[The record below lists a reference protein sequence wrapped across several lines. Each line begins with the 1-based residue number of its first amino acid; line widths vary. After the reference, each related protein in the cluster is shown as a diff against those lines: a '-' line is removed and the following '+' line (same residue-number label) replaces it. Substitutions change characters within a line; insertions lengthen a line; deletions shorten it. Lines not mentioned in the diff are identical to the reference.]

1 MRTYWN
7 RNIMGLS
14 LENRLSSFYFTSEI
28 AISCRVF
35 KFVSLMML
43 RKREKEDTIMIL
55 YTITFV
61 LIIGSLIAT
70 VLQTVLRGFAGNFK
84 LYYLMRVISTLTIFL
99 ATFIGVLFV
108 LCQIIFVFERSD
120 AEMPVAVY
128 YVSNLVYG
136 IIRDQHVTDPK
147 HIVFMVLFL
156 VFAYV
161 FHLLA
166 SHSEN
171 PYYKNEEIKKRF
183 YNGAKEFAKEYITN
197 ENGSFDAETYCPI
210 CGTHMLD
217 VDQKEFRCSH

>member
-35 KFVSLMML
+35 KFVILMML

-128 YVSNLVYG
+128 YVCLLYTSPSP
-136 IIRDQHVTDPK
+136 RD
-147 HIVFMVLFL
+147 
-156 VFAYV
+156 
-161 FHLLA
+161 
-166 SHSEN
+166 
-171 PYYKNEEIKKRF
+171 
-183 YNGAKEFAKEYITN
+183 
-197 ENGSFDAETYCPI
+197 
-210 CGTHMLD
+210 
-217 VDQKEFRCSH
+217 